1 MGDTSKVYVTSI
13 LNDIRR
19 KFDSSEFEGGAI
31 TSVLGSADLDL
42 REAGMKGTEAR
53 LEVTNILGNTY
64 IYAAENWDVQIEL
77 IEIAGRY
84 KDRRKNKPSA
94 KSAKKT
100 LRITG
105 VTLFG
110 DVYIR

>member
-1 MGDTSKVYVTSI
+1 MGDTQKVFVTSI

-19 KFDSSEFEGGAI
+19 KFDSAEFEGGAI

-42 REAGMKGTEAR
+42 REAGMKTAEAR
-53 LEVTNILGNTY
+53 LEVTNIFGTTY
-64 IYAAENWDVQIEL
+64 IYPAENWDVQMEL
-77 IEIAGRY
+77 VEIAGKY
-84 KDRRKNKPSA
+84 KDRRKK
-94 KSAKKT
+94 KSSSKTAKKT